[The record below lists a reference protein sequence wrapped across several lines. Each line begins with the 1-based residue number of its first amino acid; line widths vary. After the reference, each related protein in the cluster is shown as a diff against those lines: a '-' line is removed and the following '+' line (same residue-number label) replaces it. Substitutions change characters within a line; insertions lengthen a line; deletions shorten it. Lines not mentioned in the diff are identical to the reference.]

1 VAKGLSA
8 YTDEQGNELMALFG
22 GKSKVPKKGK
32 KAAAVNFSRVQ
43 VFSKA
48 EALNSLLKG
57 LKDQKVKSNVS
68 RLKLKAASLVS
79 GRGTASVIT
88 YQILNFKA
96 GPRPALL
103 VGRPKAVSGGNFI
116 PADNPLE
123 LGEKIEVSY
132 EMSLAQAGGNNVY
145 FTAACTFLQEA
156 IFIPNAETGKPW
168 IGSRDATVKKMGE
181 GGLKQGEEVL
191 QLRIDKLTCFPNAP
205 ESFDFGQIESYVF
218 KPTLYCLTGGG
229 MWAKK
234 VADYF
239 EGIQDD
245 IHKHLEDMEKKEQ
258 LKTIEN
264 VQLIEFGVDNI
275 SLFTPGKL
283 LSGIEHDKLMP
294 SMFKKPN
301 DNLIVLNSCVGFL
314 LKFEIADEIKE
325 LLMRTFA
332 QKAGKEF
339 EVWLPLS
346 LGNIQEAEAPKERVA
361 FQIFPR
367 DLVQE
372 TDPRKRSKSLG
383 LKFMPPFT
391 LHPNAEDHNTYRKL
405 MVAIGQRL
413 KDDSRPE
420 EEKNKIASVQAAV
433 AQRQQETK
441 GKRVD
446 ENMRKA
452 FQKRVEAKKR
462 KETAD

>member
-1 VAKGLSA
+1 
-8 YTDEQGNELMALFG
+8 MALFG
-22 GKSKVPKKGK
+22 GKKKTPKKAK

-48 EALNSLLKG
+48 EVLNALLKG
-57 LKDQKVKSNVS
+57 LKEQQVQSNVA

-79 GRGTASVIT
+79 GRGTATIFN
-88 YQILNFKA
+88 YQILNFKS
-96 GPRPALL
+96 GPRPAIV
-103 VGRPKAVSGGNFI
+103 VGRPKAVPGGNFI

-123 LGEKIEVSY
+123 LGEKIEVCY
-132 EMSLAQAGGNNVY
+132 EMPLAQAGGNTIY

-156 IFIPNAETGKPW
+156 IFVPNPQTGKPW
-168 IGSRDATVKKMGE
+168 IGSREATEKKLGE
-181 GGLKQGEEVL
+181 NGLRQGEEVL
-191 QLRIDKLTCFPNAP
+191 QLRVDKITCFPNSP
-205 ESFDFGQIESYVF
+205 ESFTADQIEPYVF
-218 KPTLYCLTGGG
+218 KPTLYLITGGG

-245 IHKHLEDMEKKEQ
+245 IHKHLEEMEKKEQ

-264 VQLIEFGVDNI
+264 CQLIEFGVDNI
-275 SLFTPGKL
+275 SLFTPGSL

-301 DNLIVLNSCVGFL
+301 DNLMPLNSCIGFL
-314 LKFEIADEIKE
+314 LKFEVADEIKE
-325 LLMRTFA
+325 LLMRTFS
-332 QKAGKEF
+332 QKAGKEV
-339 EVWLPLS
+339 EIWLPLS
-346 LGNIQEAEAPKERVA
+346 LGNIQEAEPPKERVA

-391 LHPNAEDHNTYRKL
+391 LHPNPEDHNTYRKL

-413 KDDSRPE
+413 KDDSRPD

-441 GKRVD
+441 GQRVD
-446 ENMRKA
+446 ENMKKA
-452 FQKRVEAKKR
+452 FAKRVEAKKR
-462 KETAD
+462 KEAAG

>member
-1 VAKGLSA
+1 
-8 YTDEQGNELMALFG
+8 MALFG
-22 GKSKVPKKGK
+22 GKK
-32 KAAAVNFSRVQ
+32 KAAKKAKKSKGINFGRVQ
-43 VFSKA
+43 VFSKPEILGA
-48 EALNSLLKG
+48 LLKG
-57 LKDQKVKSNVS
+57 LKEQQVQSQVA

-79 GRGTASVIT
+79 GRGTANVMT
-88 YQILNFKA
+88 FQVMNFKA
-96 GPRPALL
+96 GPRPVLV
-103 VGRPKAVSGGNFI
+103 VGRPKAVPGGNFI
-116 PADNPLE
+116 PAENPLE

-132 EMSLAQAGGNNVY
+132 ELPLAQAGGNNIY
-145 FTAACTFLQEA
+145 FTAACTFLQEGM
-156 IFIPNAETGKPW
+156 FVSNAQTGKPF
-168 IGSRDATVKKMGE
+168 IGSKEAAEKKLGE
-181 GGLKQGEEVL
+181 GGARAGEEII
-191 QLRIDKLTCFPNAP
+191 QLRVDKITCFPNAP
-205 ESFDFGQIESYVF
+205 ESFTSDQIDPYVF
-218 KPTLYCLTGGG
+218 KPTLYLITGGG

-245 IHKHLEDMEKKEQ
+245 IHKHLEEMEKKEQ
-258 LKTIEN
+258 LKTIDN
-264 VQLIEFGVDNI
+264 VQLIDFGVDNI
-275 SLFTPGKL
+275 SLFTPGSL
-283 LSGIEHDKLMP
+283 LAGIEHDKLMP

-301 DNLIVLNSCVGFL
+301 DNLMPLNSCIGFL

-325 LLMRTFA
+325 LMMRTVA
-332 QKAGKEF
+332 QKAGKEV

-346 LGNIQEAEAPKERVA
+346 LDNIQEAEPPKERVA

-413 KDDSRPE
+413 KDDSRPD

-462 KETAD
+462 KEAAG

>member
-1 VAKGLSA
+1 
-8 YTDEQGNELMALFG
+8 MALFG
-22 GKSKVPKKGK
+22 GKKKTAQKAK
-32 KAAAVNFSRVQ
+32 KAPGINFSRVQ

-48 EALNSLLKG
+48 EILNALLKG
-57 LKDQKVKSNVS
+57 LKDQQVQSQVA

-79 GRGTASVIT
+79 GRGTATVFSYSIM
-88 YQILNFKA
+88 NFKS
-96 GPRPALL
+96 GPRPVLV
-103 VGRPKAVSGGNFI
+103 VGRPKAVPGGNFI

-123 LGEKIEVSY
+123 LGEKVEVSY
-132 EMSLAQAGGNNVY
+132 EMPLAQAGGNMIF

-156 IFIPNAETGKPW
+156 IYLPNAETGKPW
-168 IGSRDATVKKMGE
+168 IGSREATEKKLGE
-181 GGLKQGEEVL
+181 GALKQGEEVI
-191 QLRIDKLTCFPNAP
+191 QLRVDKITCFPNAP
-205 ESFDFGQIESYVF
+205 EAFTSDQIEPYVF
-218 KPTLYCLTGGG
+218 KPTLYMITGGG

-245 IHKHLEDMEKKEQ
+245 IHKHIEEMEKKEQ

-264 VQLIEFGVDNI
+264 VQLIEFGVDSI
-275 SLFTPGKL
+275 SLFTPGSL
-283 LSGIEHDKLMP
+283 LTGIEHDKLMP

-301 DNLIVLNSCVGFL
+301 DNLMPLNSCIGFL
-314 LKFEIADEIKE
+314 LKFEVADEIKE
-325 LLMRTFA
+325 LLMRTFS
-332 QKAGKEF
+332 QKAGKEV
-339 EVWLPLS
+339 EIWLPLS
-346 LGNIQEAEAPKERVA
+346 LGNVQEAEPPKERVA

-372 TDPRKRSKSLG
+372 TDPRKRAKSLG

-413 KDDSRPE
+413 RDDSKPE

-441 GKRVD
+441 GQRVD
-446 ENMRKA
+446 ENMKKA
-452 FQKRVEAKKR
+452 FAKRVDAKKR
-462 KETAD
+462 KEAAG